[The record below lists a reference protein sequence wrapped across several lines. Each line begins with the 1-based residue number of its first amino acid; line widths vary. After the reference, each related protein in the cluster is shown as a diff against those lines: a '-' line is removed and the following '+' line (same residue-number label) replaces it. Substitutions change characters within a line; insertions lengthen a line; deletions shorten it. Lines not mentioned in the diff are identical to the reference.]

1 MMKTKLSKINIPLMR
16 NEVVPHENN
25 HSKSIIDF
33 INSRDQFKDPIQR
46 RDYFEHLSEEDFLD
60 FVQQIAN
67 LIRTGLAEQQH
78 FDGTTVG
85 LLTHEVPDHR
95 EKEDLLRET
104 WKTAKEFLRDS
115 EIPDQDALDYAAL
128 TAAGG
133 LLYVHPFADGN
144 GRTSRVLSYIISR
157 GDKADRQELHDILA
171 SPNSGRHW
179 QVAPI
184 PMAVEG
190 QQIFDGNQPDHIEWE
205 NAFAGEAE
213 DALGGVIAN
222 SRYGTAIIRKFIERH
237 GESVKQHLE
246 ESFRLNDNSTV
257 TLQGEDFIANLVNDP
272 NGGMTNAS
280 ELLAIHRE
288 VRADYVRRFL
298 KAMRLQQRFE
308 PRRIQPG
315 DLEVNAEDD
324 KFTRGRKTTIAQK
337 LGERAVDG
345 LLTPADQQ
353 LIQHLSS
360 SQIRHS

>member
-1 MMKTKLSKINIPLMR
+1 M
-16 NEVVPHENN
+16 
-25 HSKSIIDF
+25 
-33 INSRDQFKDPIQR
+33 
-46 RDYFEHLSEEDFLD
+46 
-60 FVQQIAN
+60 
-67 LIRTGLAEQQH
+67 
-78 FDGTTVG
+78 
-85 LLTHEVPDHR
+85 
-95 EKEDLLRET
+95 
-104 WKTAKEFLRDS
+104 
-115 EIPDQDALDYAAL
+115 
-128 TAAGG
+128 
-133 LLYVHPFADGN
+133 
-144 GRTSRVLSYIISR
+144 LSYIISR
-157 GDKADRQELHDILA
+157 GDKANQQELHDILA
-171 SPNSGRHW
+171 NSNGGRHW

-237 GESVKQHLE
+237 GESVKQHLK
-246 ESFRLNDNSTV
+246 ESFRFNDNGTV

-360 SQIRHS
+360 SQIWHS

>member
-1 MMKTKLSKINIPLMR
+1 MR
-16 NEVVPHENN
+16 NEVVPHKNN
-25 HSKSIIDF
+25 HLKSIIDF
-33 INSRDQFKDPIQR
+33 INSQDQSKDPTQR

-60 FVQQIAN
+60 FVQQIAS

-78 FDGTTVG
+78 FGGTTVG
-85 LLTHEVPDHR
+85 LVTHEVPDHR
-95 EKEDLLRET
+95 EKEYLLRET
-104 WKTAKEFLRDS
+104 WKTAKEFLRDN

-133 LLYVHPFADGN
+133 LLYIHPFADGN

-157 GDKADRQELHDILA
+157 GDKANQQELHDILA
-171 SPNSGRHW
+171 NSNGGLYW
-179 QVAPI
+179 WVAPI
-184 PMAVEG
+184 PIAVEG
-190 QQIFDGNQPDHIEWE
+190 QQIFDGTQPNRIEWKD
-205 NAFAGEAE
+205 AFAEEAE

-237 GESVKQHLE
+237 GESVKQHLK
-246 ESFRLNDNSTV
+246 ESFRFNDNGTV
-257 TLQGEDFIANLVNDP
+257 TLQGEDFIATLVNDP

-288 VRADYVRRFL
+288 VRADYVHRFL
-298 KAMRLQQRFE
+298 RAMRLQQRFE
-308 PRRIQPG
+308 PRRIQPE
-315 DLEVNAEDD
+315 DLEVNEGGDEYMQ
-324 KFTRGRKTTIAQK
+324 RRNNTIIQEFGK
-337 LGERAVDG
+337 RAVGG